1 MLTKSIHRHLLH
13 FSLVLGLIGV
23 GFWYGAQ
30 GKAELKGE
38 IKGIKSELSELRENA
53 KKPKIS
59 VHNNVEDVKVK
70 DGAQLHFVP
79 DTEIQQINVSKV
91 DWEDKSVLPVQNQI
105 KILEKQKQLDKLK
118 KKNKRKRKQSKLQEE
133 IDQLKIPP

>member
-1 MLTKSIHRHLLH
+1 MLIQKLIHRHLIH
-13 FSLVLGLIGV
+13 FLLVLGLIGV
-23 GFWYGAQ
+23 GFWYGVQ

-70 DGAQLHFVP
+70 DGSQLHFVP
-79 DTEIQQINVSKV
+79 DTEIQQLNIESQVQGQ
-91 DWEDKSVLPVQNQI
+91 EAIIPVKNQI
-105 KILEKQKQLDKLK
+105 KILELQERLNNLKEKGKRSKKQ
-118 KKNKRKRKQSKLQEE
+118 RKLQEE
-133 IDQLKIPP
+133 IN